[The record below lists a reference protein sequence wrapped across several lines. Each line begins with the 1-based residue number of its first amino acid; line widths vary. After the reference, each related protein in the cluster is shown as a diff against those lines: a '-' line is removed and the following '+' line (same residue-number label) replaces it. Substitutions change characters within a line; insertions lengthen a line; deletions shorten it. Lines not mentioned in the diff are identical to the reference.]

1 MRTDGSMNSQTTPV
15 GKSEEELM
23 IGPKPRPTADKAVF
37 CIKFRLFMVI
47 VKSVY
52 YVAMLQKIILL

>member
-1 MRTDGSMNSQTTPV
+1 
-15 GKSEEELM
+15 M